1 MLASRGL
8 VSVESALP
16 GEHRPRG
23 GFCQLVAEE
32 ESVSEIIVDGGVEQR
47 GRPVGNIEIGTK

>member
-1 MLASRGL
+1 